1 MNPTMDTI
9 ILEPFVFLILK
20 LTLLVKKFKFYI
32 FVVMKEKILELRI
45 NGKSMKQIIREGNYK
60 GLSVIE
66 EDAVI
71 DAAKSLLPTP

>member
-1 MNPTMDTI
+1 
-9 ILEPFVFLILK
+9 
-20 LTLLVKKFKFYI
+20 
-32 FVVMKEKILELRI
+32 MKEKILELRI

>member
-1 MNPTMDTI
+1 MHVAVSQHVPLVALYGPSNPKFYGPYTDNCIVLESMDTYEI
-9 ILEPFVFLILK
+9 
-20 LTLLVKKFKFYI
+20 
-32 FVVMKEKILELRI
+32 
-45 NGKSMKQIIREGNYK
+45 GKSMKQIIREGNYK